1 MLRSLNRCSI
11 RSAAQQTNWQKDIYT
26 TVQYDP
32 AEPKFDKILVANR
45 GEIACRVF
53 KTAKE
58 MGIKTVSVYSE
69 ADAQTVHA
77 NMADER
83 VLVGPA
89 ESAKSYLVMDN
100 IIDAIKKTGAQAVHP
115 GYGFLSENAEFASK
129 LAENGIT
136 FIGPPNGAIIAM
148 GDKIES
154 KLVAKEAGV
163 NVIPGY
169 DGVVESL
176 EHAIEISNDI
186 GYPVMI
192 KASAGGGGKGMR
204 IAWNDAEAK
213 EGYHLSKQEALSSF
227 GDDRLLIEKFVD
239 NPRHIEIQ
247 ILADKH
253 GNAVYLNEREC
264 SVQRRNQKVVEEAP
278 SVFIDPATRAAMGNQ
293 ACMLAK
299 AVGYCSAGTVEFL
312 VDSQKNFYFLEMN
325 TRLQVE
331 HPITEC
337 ITGVDLVRE
346 MLRVAYGHPLSVTQ
360 DDIKVKG
367 WAVESRV
374 YAEDPTKQFGLPSIG
389 RLHKYQEP
397 GHLPGTRVDSGIK
410 EGSEIS
416 TYYDPMI
423 SKLVTYADTREEAM
437 ARMEKALDSYVIRGV
452 THNAS
457 LLQEIIKHPKF
468 IEGDITTN
476 FLYEHYPDGFHGK
489 QLKPEERIRLV
500 SIAACLYFE
509 RQQLRRNY
517 VSAERHQSDSS
528 SVTTSF
534 ISDFDGVEFPVEV
547 SPTADGY
554 NVTINGQNVAY
565 PKANIAEAILEM
577 NGDIVQPIQLTNQSV
592 KIQFEGTVFTVPMMP
607 NSAFE
612 AEKLMPEKPKEDMA
626 SKLLSP
632 MPGTVISIDVAVGDM
647 VAAGQSCA
655 VVEAMKMQ
663 NSLAISR
670 DGKVKA
676 IHVKAGDTVADED
689 VILELE

>member
-1 MLRSLNRCSI
+1 MFRKVNRLSA
-11 RSAAQQTNWQKDIYT
+11 RSAHNWQKDIYK
-26 TVQYDP
+26 TVTYDP
-32 AEPKFDKILVANR
+32 NEPQFDKILVANR

-83 VLVGPA
+83 VCVGPA
-89 ESAKSYLVMDN
+89 PTNESYLRMDR
-100 IIDAIKKTGAQAVHP
+100 IIEAIKKTGAQAVHP
-115 GYGFLSENAEFASK
+115 GYGFLSENAEFATK
-129 LAENGIT
+129 LKENGIT
-136 FIGPPNGAIIAM
+136 FIGPPNEAIIAM

-154 KLVAKEAGV
+154 KVVAEKAGV
-163 NVIPGY
+163 NVIPGFN
-169 DGVVESL
+169 GVVRDL
-176 EHAIEISNDI
+176 DHAIEISNDI

-204 IAWNDAEAK
+204 VAWNDAEAK
-213 EGYHLSKQEALSSF
+213 EGYYLSKQEAASSF

-239 NPRHIEIQ
+239 SPRHIELQ

-253 GNAVYLNEREC
+253 GNVVYLNEREC

-278 SVFIDPATRAAMGNQ
+278 SVFIDPELRARMGKQ
-293 ACMLAK
+293 ACDLAR
-299 AVGYCSAGTVEFL
+299 AVGYNSAGTVEFL

-360 DDIKVKG
+360 DDIKING

-374 YAEDPTKQFGLPSIG
+374 YAEDPTKQFGLPSVG
-389 RLHKYQEP
+389 RLHRYQEP
-397 GHLPGTRVDSGIK
+397 TELPGTRCDSGIK

-416 TYYDPMI
+416 IYYDAMI
-423 SKLVTYADTREEAM
+423 SKLVTYADTREEALK
-437 ARMEKALDSYVIRGV
+437 RMEKALDSYVIRGV

-457 LLQEIIKHPKF
+457 LLQEIIKHPNF
-468 IEGDITTN
+468 LSGDITTN

-489 QLKPEERIRLV
+489 QLTPEESIRVL
-500 SIAACLYFE
+500 SIASALYYT
-509 RQQLRRNY
+509 RLASRLSYKSN
-517 VSAERHQSDSS
+517 ERHLVKPKPISS
-528 SVTTSF
+528 FSAIVN
-534 ISDFDGVEFPVEV
+534 D
-547 SPTADGY
+547 TAANI
-554 NVTINGQNVAY
+554 NVTESGGKLLISVDGADAVEYPTPNVSESVIHF
-565 PKANIAEAILEM
+565 ND
-577 NGDIVQPIQLTNQSV
+577 DIVQPIKLTNESV
-592 KIQFEGTVFTVPMMP
+592 SIQFEGSVFTISILP
-607 NSAFE
+607 SKARE
-612 AEKLMPEKPKEDMA
+612 LEKLMPEKPKEDLA
-626 SKLLSP
+626 GKLISP
-632 MPGTVISIDVAVGDM
+632 MPGTVISVDVAIGDM
-647 VAAGQSCA
+647 VAAGQTCA

-663 NSLAISR
+663 NALSVSR

-676 IHVKAGDTVADED
+676 IHVASGEKVADGD
-689 VILELE
+689 LLIELE